1 MLHRLTPRARTHNIQ
16 AETEMQKANVHK
28 VMKEIGLETDPD
40 TQHLEVWN
48 KIDLMGAP
56 TLFSST
62 FDGLDALTTPTKRP
76 TSDAARLDSLV
87 TTQRVLGKRIFPIS
101 ARTGASERF
110 YRARAP
116 IAHLCLPFRRGVR

>member
-1 MLHRLTPRARTHNIQ
+1 
-16 AETEMQKANVHK
+16 MQKANVHK

-48 KIDLMGAP
+48 KIDLMGALRP
-56 TLFSST
+56 SFHGPSV
-62 FDGLDALTTPTKRP
+62 GLEALTTPTKRP